1 MTSYRVL
8 VLAAMLVGPLVGPA
22 AAQFGGLPGMPN
34 SSGFPGMPGPGP
46 GPGMPG
52 MPGGPPPGP
61 PAGPPPACQRLA
73 SLRDEAQK
81 NGQAVQAL
89 GKRKGSAAEAC
100 KLFTTFAATEIKF
113 VRGLEE
119 NKAQC
124 GVPDEAIKHVKA
136 ESEQVSQIR
145 KQVCQ
150 VAANGP
156 QNSGPSLSDAL
167 NSTPTLPETPASGTP
182 KSGIF
187 DTLEGSPLVR

>member
-100 KLFTTFAATEIKF
+100 KLFT
-113 VRGLEE
+113 
-119 NKAQC
+119 
-124 GVPDEAIKHVKA
+124 
-136 ESEQVSQIR
+136 
-145 KQVCQ
+145 
-150 VAANGP
+150 
-156 QNSGPSLSDAL
+156 
-167 NSTPTLPETPASGTP
+167 
-182 KSGIF
+182 
-187 DTLEGSPLVR
+187 